1 MGPLTGLKVIEI
13 ASIGPGPYC
22 GMLLADLG
30 AEVIRVGR
38 IETPFDSA
46 SGGLLRGRQTLEV
59 DLKQPQGVEI
69 VRRLIRS
76 ADAAFEGFRPG
87 VAERLGIGPEVCL
100 ADKPSLVYG
109 RMTGWGQE
117 GPLAN
122 SVGHDINYVALS
134 GALHGIGR
142 PGGKPVVAQN
152 YLGDFGGGG
161 MLLAFGMLA
170 ALLHARQ
177 TGEGQVVDAAMVD
190 GAAQLTTGYHAM
202 LASGL
207 YDDGTGT
214 SFLGGAAHFYDTYE
228 TRDGKYVS
236 VGAIEPHFYAEFIE
250 RLGLD
255 PQVFA
260 PHGFRFEVD
269 DDVQAAWT
277 ELKPLV
283 AAAFARKTRDEWC
296 ELLEGSDVCFAPV
309 LSLSEVADHPHHRAR
324 NAFVKVGDHLQP
336 APAPRFSGT
345 RPDDPRES
353 VLADPASLLAAAGLD
368 EAEIQGALESGAV
381 GDKRRS

>member
-1 MGPLTGLKVIEI
+1 MGPLAGLKVIEI

-38 IETPFDSA
+38 TETPFDKA
-46 SGGLLRGRQTLEV
+46 SGGLLRGRRTLAV
-59 DLKQPQGVEI
+59 NLKHPTGVEV
-69 VRRLIRS
+69 VRHLIRS
-76 ADAAFEGFRPG
+76 SDAVFEGFRPG
-87 VAERLGIGPEVCL
+87 VAERLGIGPEECL
-100 ADKPSLVYG
+100 ADHPALVYG

-117 GPLAN
+117 GPLAR

-134 GALHGIGR
+134 GALHGIGQ

-170 ALLHARQ
+170 ALLHARE
-177 TGEGQVVDAAMVD
+177 TGQGQVVDAAMLD

-202 LASGL
+202 LAGGL
-207 YDDGTGT
+207 YDDRPGT
-214 SFLGGAAHFYDTYE
+214 SFLGGAAHFYDVYE
-228 TRDGKYVS
+228 TLDGKYIS
-236 VGAIEPHFYAEFIE
+236 VGAIEPPFYAEFIE
-250 RLGLD
+250 RVGLD
-255 PQVFA
+255 PKVFA

-269 DDVQAAWT
+269 DEVQAAWA

-296 ELLEGSDVCFAPV
+296 ELLEGSNVCFAPV
-309 LSLSEVADHPHHRAR
+309 LSLSEVAAHPHHRAR
-324 NAFVKVGDHLQP
+324 KSFVDVDGQLQP
-336 APAPRFSGT
+336 APAPRFSRT
-345 RPDDPRES
+345 PA
-353 VLADPASLLAAAGLD
+353 ADPVGSAAADARELLTRAGLAETD
-368 EAEIQGALESGAV
+368 IEAIIASGALTEPG
-381 GDKRRS
+381 